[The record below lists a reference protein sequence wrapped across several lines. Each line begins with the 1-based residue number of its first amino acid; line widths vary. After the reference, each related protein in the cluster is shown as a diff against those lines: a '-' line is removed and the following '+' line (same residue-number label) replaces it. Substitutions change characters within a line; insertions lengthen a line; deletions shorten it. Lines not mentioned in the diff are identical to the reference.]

1 MDDNLSLSEEVK
13 ERYKSLYTGVFYKR
27 FILGLWVMA
36 DGVIYPMFDPDKHVK
51 EVRRNWTRIFLAAD
65 FGIQN
70 ATTFGIFGY
79 YAPEKRYHQIASYYH
94 SGRTQGQKT
103 VAEYVRDLI
112 VFIQEH
118 NVMPEYIAIDPSAA
132 PLIVEIKKNKFFQ
145 RHNIRVLP
153 AKNNVELGIQV
164 VSYLLQQGKFTL
176 DPSCK
181 NDIEEFGSYIWDE
194 DKLEK
199 GKEEILK
206 MNDHAMDK
214 IRYAV
219 MTDSI
224 IYRTMD
230 EQLKVLSGKG
240 AIE

>member
-1 MDDNLSLSEEVK
+1 
-13 ERYKSLYTGVFYKR
+13 
-27 FILGLWVMA
+27 
-36 DGVIYPMFDPDKHVK
+36 
-51 EVRRNWTRIFLAAD
+51 
-65 FGIQN
+65 
-70 ATTFGIFGY
+70 
-79 YAPEKRYHQIASYYH
+79 
-94 SGRTQGQKT
+94 
-103 VAEYVRDLI
+103 
-112 VFIQEH
+112 
-118 NVMPEYIAIDPSAA
+118 MPEYIAIDPSAA

-145 RHNIRVLP
+145 RHNIWVLP